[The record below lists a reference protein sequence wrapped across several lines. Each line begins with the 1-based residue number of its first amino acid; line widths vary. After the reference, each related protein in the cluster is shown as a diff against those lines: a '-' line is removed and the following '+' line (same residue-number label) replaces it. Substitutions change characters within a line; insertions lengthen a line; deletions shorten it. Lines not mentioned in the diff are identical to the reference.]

1 MGWEERLR
9 SARARALT
17 RAPLQ
22 ATCKRF
28 WEFCAQRGV
37 ELAPAA
43 FNMGYETCI
52 PRQAGLSGSSA
63 IVCAALSCLLDFYG
77 VAEQCVSAGTACLGP
92 GSGYTCFTLCVSC
105 LSCMLVLL
113 STMASRISHRWH
125 QGNDQRPLLYLCH
138 AGKTPAGTA
147 ARLAV
152 EVHNAHRAELGTPV
166 PGSRRCSGPRWC

>member
-22 ATCKRF
+22 AICKRF

-37 ELAPAA
+37 ELRPGA
-43 FNMGYETCI
+43 FIMSYETCI

-77 VAEQCVSAGTACLGP
+77 VAEECVPAGAAHT
-92 GSGYTCFTLCVSC
+92 GSGCTCFT
-105 LSCMLVLL
+105 VLPAL
-113 STMASRISHRWH
+113 GTCA
-125 QGNDQRPLLYLCH
+125 
-138 AGKTPAGTA
+138 AGYRGKRNLHTAGTA
-147 ARLAV
+147 ALTRD
-152 EVHNAHRAELGTPV
+152 
-166 PGSRRCSGPRWC
+166 RCYTSAITA